1 MKDIQRKYQ
10 QLAARIA
17 DDWSGHHLPPPV
29 MHYYLLVELIGLAS
43 FEKFFESYG
52 LQPIDAR
59 TADQGKD
66 EFLNLGS
73 LTRFELDS
81 IELLAVRIDE
91 QESTSRIR

>member
-29 MHYYLLVELIGLAS
+29 MHYYLLVELIGLGS
-43 FEKFFESYG
+43 FEAFFKAYG
-52 LQPIDAR
+52 LQPIEER
-59 TADQGKD
+59 IADQGKD

-73 LTRFELDS
+73 LTQFELDS
-81 IELLAVRIDE
+81 IEILAARIDE
-91 QESTSRIR
+91 RESGVRVR